1 MHPGQPR
8 LAVGVM
14 AAALLIACAAPA
26 STPSPA
32 PGAGSTAGGAT
43 AVPARRTINLGIV
56 AASALLWPLYVGIDE
71 GFFDREGL
79 DVETIITSNAAEA
92 MNAMLGGSVDVN
104 AISTDAV
111 VLAQARGADVIAVA
125 ALTNRPPYS
134 LLVQPELTRVADLR
148 GKTLGVSGLGTGDVV
163 FLTPLL
169 QHYGLAPGE
178 YDLVVAGG
186 SRTRV
191 AAMTARQIDGTQMP
205 PPDSYI
211 LEDAGKKRLAEAN
224 EGLSEFQYQ
233 VLAVTRGWAQ
243 GNEATV
249 VRFLRAYSGALDWLY
264 DAGNKER
271 AIGGLRERMQL
282 SEDYATRTY
291 GQWIEQEQLFAHKGQ
306 PTVPGLQAMEDTM
319 LTTGTATAPLPARDR
334 YIDLH
339 YLEAAGRP

>member
-1 MHPGQPR
+1 MHPGRFR
-8 LAVGVM
+8 LAVGGM
-14 AAALLIACAAPA
+14 AAVLLIACAVPPSAPA
-26 STPSPA
+26 PA
-32 PGAGSTAGGAT
+32 PGAGGTPGAT

-56 AASALLWPLYVGIDE
+56 AAAALLWPLYVGMDE

-79 DVETIITSNAAEA
+79 DVETIITNNAAEA
-92 MNAMLGGSVDVN
+92 MNAMMGGSVDVN

-111 VLAQARGADVIAVA
+111 IVAQARGADVIGVA

-134 LLVQPELTRVADLR
+134 LLVQPEITRVADLR
-148 GKTLGVSGLGTGDVV
+148 GKTIGVSALGTGDVV

-169 QHYGLAPGE
+169 QHYGLAPGD

-211 LEDAGKKRLAEAN
+211 LEDAGKKRVAEAN
-224 EGLSEFQYQ
+224 EGFSEFQYQ

-243 GNEATV
+243 ANEATL

-264 DAGNKER
+264 DPGNKQR

-282 SEDYATRTY
+282 SEDYAARTY
-291 GQWIEQEQLFAHKGQ
+291 RQWIEQEQLFAHQGQ
-306 PTVPGLQAMEDTM
+306 PTVPGLQAVEDTV
-319 LTTGTATAPLPARDR
+319 LATGTVSAPLPARDR
-334 YIDLH
+334 YLDLQ
-339 YLEAAGRP
+339 YLEASSRP